1 MVKTKRR
8 KARKA
13 RKQGAGRA
21 PRPELNA
28 ASRAQLGPD
37 EEKRP
42 YRPEKDDASVEDP
55 LRDWP
60 QDD

>member
-1 MVKTKRR
+1 MAKAKRR

-13 RKQGAGRA
+13 NKVAGRA
-21 PRPELNA
+21 PRAELNA

>member
-1 MVKTKRR
+1 MAKAKRR

-13 RKQGAGRA
+13 NKTVAGRA
-21 PRPELNA
+21 PRAELNA

>member
-1 MVKTKRR
+1 MAKAKRR

-13 RKQGAGRA
+13 RKPVAGRA
-21 PRPELNA
+21 PHAELNA